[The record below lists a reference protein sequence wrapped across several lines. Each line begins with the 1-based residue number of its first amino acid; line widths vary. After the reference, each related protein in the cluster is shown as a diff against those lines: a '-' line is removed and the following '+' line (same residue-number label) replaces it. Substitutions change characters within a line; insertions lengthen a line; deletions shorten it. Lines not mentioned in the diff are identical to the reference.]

1 MDNAKVLNWNSRH
14 FMRLIAGL
22 LSLSVATAAAAQ
34 DAPPIAKYVPPSP
47 HPEHVFVFD
56 SAHVLSAQMSA
67 ALQDSA
73 RAVQT
78 ETGADI
84 VWVTLPTLGRRP
96 IEEAALYIGRTWR
109 VGSAG
114 NPGDPLRNRGLVVLY
129 VPDKTKTAG
138 SNFRVEVGN
147 GLEGTIT
154 DSRSRT
160 ITAAMREHLRAK
172 RYDEA
177 YLAGWNVAAGLV
189 REDAAAAARST
200 AVTAPLIPLPA
211 PSPPVARYSNAASFL
226 IMAVIVAMVFG
237 FLAMLAIVGA
247 RKQATAGAT
256 ARRTRRRGPDHDNMS
271 IWTPTPTVDNSSQP
285 SVDYG
290 SSSSFDLSS
299 GGGGGGGGDVGGGG
313 GFSGGGSSD
322 TI

>member
-1 MDNAKVLNWNSRH
+1 
-14 FMRLIAGL
+14 MRIIPGL
-22 LSLSVATAAAAQ
+22 LSLSIATAAVAQ
-34 DAPPIAKYVPPSP
+34 DAPPIAKYVPSSP

-56 SAHVLSAQMSA
+56 SAHVLSTQTSA

-73 RAVQT
+73 RALQT

-84 VWVTLPTLGRRP
+84 VWVTLPTLGGRP

-114 NPGDPLRNRGLVVLY
+114 TPGDPLRNRGLVILY

-138 SNFRVEVGN
+138 SNFRIEVGN

-154 DSRSRT
+154 DSRSRA
-160 ITAAMREHLRAK
+160 ISAAMRKDLKAK
-172 RYDEA
+172 RYDEG

-189 REDAAAAARST
+189 REDAVAAGAKAAIAAAP
-200 AVTAPLIPLPA
+200 V
-211 PSPPVARYSNAASFL
+211 SPPVTQATTPDRDPGG
-226 IMAVIVAMVFG
+226 VI
-237 FLAMLAIVGA
+237 AIVMMIGIGILVLLVVASRQQTASGA
-247 RKQATAGAT
+247 APRA
-256 ARRTRRRGPDHDNMS
+256 RRRGNDNNDTS
-271 IWTPTPTVDNSSQP
+271 TWTPSPR
-285 SVDYG
+285 VDYSSPPSMDFG
-290 SSSSFDLSS
+290 SSSSFDSGSSS
-299 GGGGGGGGDVGGGG
+299 GGGGGGGDLGGGG